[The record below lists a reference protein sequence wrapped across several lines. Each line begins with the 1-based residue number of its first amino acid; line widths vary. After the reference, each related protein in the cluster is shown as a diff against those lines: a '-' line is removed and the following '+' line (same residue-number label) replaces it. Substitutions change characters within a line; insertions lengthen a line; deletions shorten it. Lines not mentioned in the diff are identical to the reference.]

1 MAGAPDDA
9 FPASDAD
16 RPFLHSVAQR
26 RLPEV
31 IAEQVVAAIREGA
44 LKPGDRLPTEQELAR
59 QLGVGRTSVREG
71 LQKLQTLGI
80 VDVRKGRGAFVA
92 EHPAADATEA
102 FGRWAAES
110 GFRIEELLEVRM
122 ALESQAAGLA
132 AVRATERE
140 IAELERRNAAHRE
153 AGESRDAGEV
163 VRTDERFHEL
173 LFAAGGNRLLTKL
186 YDALIPEV
194 TEFRQKSIA
203 LPWAPARSA
212 TGHAAIVEA
221 VARRDAAAAR
231 GAMIDHL
238 WVLYAEIAETAAGDG
253 AEIVEPAPREALG

>member
-9 FPASDAD
+9 FPGSDAG
-16 RPFLHSVAQR
+16 RPFLQSVAQR

-92 EHPAADATEA
+92 EHPAADATEV

-122 ALESQAAGLA
+122 ALEAQATGLA
-132 AVRATERE
+132 AVRATELE
-140 IAELERRNAAHRE
+140 VAELERRNAAHRE
-153 AGESRDAGEV
+153 AGERLDPGEV

-173 LFAAGGNRLLTKL
+173 LFEAGGNRLLTKL

-194 TEFRQKSIA
+194 TEFRQKSLA
-203 LPWAPARSA
+203 LPWAPARS
-212 TGHAAIVEA
+212 TRGHDAIVEA
-221 VARRDAAAAR
+221 VARHDAAAAR

-253 AEIVEPAPREALG
+253 AEIVAPAPREALG